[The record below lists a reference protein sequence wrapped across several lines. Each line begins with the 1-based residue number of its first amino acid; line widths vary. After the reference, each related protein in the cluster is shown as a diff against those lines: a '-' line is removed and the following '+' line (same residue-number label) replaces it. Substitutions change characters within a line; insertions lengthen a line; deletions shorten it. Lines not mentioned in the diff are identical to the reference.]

1 MKPLFDTV
9 KEISREGGKDAAKG
23 GHGPGVMAKF
33 SENDVSIEKYV
44 TWLESQPADMLQ
56 KTYYLLMTGWLD
68 RRQGL
73 ADVTSLFRDAI
84 RIVSSGGRVEKEP
97 ATAPEPVQE
106 EKATKK
112 KKRCCESREIVKM
125 KNGGKRCKNC
135 GKKWKAKA

>member
-33 SENDVSIEKYV
+33 ANDDVSIEKYV
-44 TWLESQPADMLQ
+44 AWLESQPEEMLR
-56 KTYYLLMTGWLD
+56 KTYYLLMTGWGE

-73 ADVTSLFRDAI
+73 ADVTTLFRDAI
-84 RIVSSGGRVEKEP
+84 RIVSIGGRKV
-97 ATAPEPVQE
+97 
-106 EKATKK
+106 KATEVETEKSPPK
-112 KKRCCESREIVKM
+112 KKRRCCDDRKIVKM

-135 GKKWKAKA
+135 GKKWKPKKTSS